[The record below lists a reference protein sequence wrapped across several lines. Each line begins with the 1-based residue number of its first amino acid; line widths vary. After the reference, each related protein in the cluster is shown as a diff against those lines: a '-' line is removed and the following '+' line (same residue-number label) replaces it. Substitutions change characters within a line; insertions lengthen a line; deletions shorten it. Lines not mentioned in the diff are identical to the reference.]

1 MKNFYKGAILF
12 FGITLFSISASY
24 AQDSDSEKIV
34 VHKTSLQNAPKNVQ
48 AALKDYSGYKISKEV
63 TYETKNKVTV
73 YRFKLEKGNW
83 TEYLLINEKGKIIGI
98 DSGENSG
105 S

>member
-1 MKNFYKGAILF
+1 MKSFYKCALLL
-12 FGITLFSISASY
+12 FGITLCSITGAY
-24 AQDSDSEKIV
+24 AQNSNSAENVI
-34 VHKTSLQNAPKNVQ
+34 HKTSIQKAPENVQ

-73 YRFKLEKGNW
+73 YRIKLEKGNW